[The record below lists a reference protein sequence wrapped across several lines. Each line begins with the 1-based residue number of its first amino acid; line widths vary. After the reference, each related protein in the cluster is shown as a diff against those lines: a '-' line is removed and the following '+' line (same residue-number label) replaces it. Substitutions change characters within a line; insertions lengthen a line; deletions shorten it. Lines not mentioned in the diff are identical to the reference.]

1 MKAEILQNLRIA
13 VDQYDAEAAA
23 RWASEAINQGVDPT
37 EALDAL
43 TEAIRLVGDE
53 YAVGER
59 FLPEL
64 VGAASALQAALPTLE
79 QALKESG
86 SSRKSEGI
94 VVIGT
99 VRGDIHTIGKSL
111 VATLLTAAGFDVHD
125 VGINAS
131 ADQFLDAVRAHGADI
146 LAMSALLTTTVMEQK
161 RVIGKLIEAGLRD
174 RVAVMVGGGAVTEA
188 FAKSIGADGYDPT
201 APGAVE
207 LARKLMGAKSA
218 R

>member
-13 VDQYDAEAAA
+13 VDQYDAKAAA
-23 RWASEAINQGVDPT
+23 RWASEAINQGINPT

-53 YAVGER
+53 YAAEER

-64 VGAASALQAALPTLE
+64 VGAACALQAALPTLE
-79 QALKESG
+79 KALKESG

-161 RVIGKLIEAGLRD
+161 RIIDKLIESGLRD

-188 FAKSIGADGYDPT
+188 FAKSIGADGYDST